1 MSWRQLE
8 RKYHV
13 PQSTLRNAI
22 PKLPEADVRPLHD
35 TGDPSQAS
43 VPEQSQ

>member
-22 PKLPEADVRPLHD
+22 PKLPEADVRPLRD
-35 TGDPSQAS
+35 TGNPSQAS

>member
-13 PQSTLRNAI
+13 PRSTLRNAI
-22 PKLPEADVRPLHD
+22 PKLPEAEVRPLHD
-35 TGDPSQAS
+35 MGDPSQAS
-43 VPEQSQ
+43 VPEQSE